1 VTLAL
6 SRAGYS
12 IATFA
17 AANGRFRWKAGSVLR
32 RVSAFAL
39 MIGSGLPSR
48 QKPLAL
54 TTSLPARVVRTCQ
67 T

>member
-1 VTLAL
+1 MRSSALASSL
-6 SRAGYS
+6 FPCKVGSFVGARLVS
-12 IATFA
+12 TFA
-17 AANGRFRWKAGSVLR
+17 T
-32 RVSAFAL
+32 L
-39 MIGSGLPSR
+39 MDSNPPPG